1 MNKSQFFKY
10 FIFGLILVSL
20 YSCNTDDIT
29 EITAIEITHD
39 GQPQVILK
47 GDSFIFQVKANNSTD
62 VTAES
67 TFKVDDFPIDGHT
80 FTTSDEPKEYM
91 VQAFYN
97 DIVSEP
103 ITVITSDGYPKNVLI
118 EDYTGTWCGNCPR
131 VSYAIEQV
139 KNQTDRVVSVAI
151 HISDSYTFD
160 GAITVND
167 EFGIASYPNARLN
180 RIHKWTAPE
189 PDNIAEAVNFTGL
202 APLGVAISST
212 LVGNTISIS
221 NRVEFAE
228 TITEPLKLVVYLVE
242 NSLIQDQENYTN
254 YFGGDAILVNFEHN
268 DVLRAIYTNHLGNTI
283 PADQAVEDTIYLLQL
298 NENLSISIENLANL
312 HLVAFVVNADTNEV
326 INVREAV
333 IGETQE
339 FE

>member
-1 MNKSQFFKY
+1 MNISQFYKF
-10 FIFGLILVSL
+10 LISGIVIVSMF
-20 YSCNTDDIT
+20 SCNTEDIM

-47 GDSFIFQVKANNSTD
+47 GDSFVFQVKANNSTV
-62 VTAES
+62 VTSES
-67 TFKVDDFPIDGHT
+67 FFKVDGVVIEGNVFVTDIN
-80 FTTSDEPKEYM
+80 PKEYT

-97 DIVSEP
+97 NIESEP
-103 ITVITSDGYPKNVLI
+103 ISVFGSDGYKKNVLI

-139 KNQTDRVVSVAI
+139 KEQTDRVVSVAI
-151 HISDSYTFD
+151 HISDSYSFD

-221 NRVEFAE
+221 NQVEFAE
-228 TITEPLKLVVYLVE
+228 TITEPIKLVVYLVE
-242 NSLIQDQENYTN
+242 SGLIQDQENYTN
-254 YFGGDAILVNFEHN
+254 YFGGDAVLVDFEHN

-283 PADQAVEDTIYLLQL
+283 PVDQAVENTIYLLQL
-298 NENLSISIENLANL
+298 NENLPTSIQDSANL
-312 HLVAFVVNADTNEV
+312 HLVTFVVNADTNEV
-326 INVREAV
+326 INVREAA
-333 IGETQE
+333 IGEVQN